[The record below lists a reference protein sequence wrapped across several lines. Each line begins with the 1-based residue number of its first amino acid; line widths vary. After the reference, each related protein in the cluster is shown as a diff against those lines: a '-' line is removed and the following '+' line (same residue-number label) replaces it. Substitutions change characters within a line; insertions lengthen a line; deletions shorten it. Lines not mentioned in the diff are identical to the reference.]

1 MNRPRWLIDDSEREH
16 IQQRTPRARRVRLL
30 VLRSH
35 DRLRANASEAQRR
48 FPVGFLT
55 VFALCAGFV
64 LSPARAKAASAY
76 VATELAMLTEATAHV
91 VREVNGS
98 TEVVGGT
105 RLARGSLQGFLLDGR
120 VVPIGSIFGREVPQ
134 NNSPFQTRALAL
146 PIEGFPGS
154 DYSTAFDINDFG
166 DIAGAANTATG
177 LRAFRSRRNTAYIE
191 LGPLSGDTGSGAF
204 GINLRGEIVGYS
216 SGPNGTRA
224 VIWNPGGIVQPLP
237 ALSGTNGSQAFAIND
252 RGDVVG
258 VSEMPSGPRAS
269 LWARG
274 GTAQDLG
281 TLPGHGVSEALSIS
295 ESGDV
300 VGSSG
305 NLQQRRAVLW
315 AQGGAIRDLGTLPGG
330 ASSRALGISKGE
342 VVGTSETSDGEHAFL
357 WTEAG
362 MQDLNS
368 LLTSRPGFVLTQ
380 AVSINSQ
387 GIILAIGQNDDSHQT
402 HEKPLRIFILVP
414 TP

>member
-1 MNRPRWLIDDSEREH
+1 M
-16 IQQRTPRARRVRLL
+16 RLL
-30 VLRSH
+30 HPILMVIGF
-35 DRLRANASEAQRR
+35 RLRANASEGQ
-48 FPVGFLT
+48 FPISFLT
-55 VFALCAGFV
+55 TFALCAGLV
-64 LSPARAKAASAY
+64 LFPARAKAAY
-76 VATELAMLTEATAHV
+76 VATEQAVLTEATTRV
-91 VREVNGS
+91 VRAVNGS
-98 TEVVGGT
+98 TEVVGGA
-105 RLARGSLQGFLLDGR
+105 RLGGGLHQGFLLDGR
-120 VVPIGSIFGREVPQ
+120 VVPIGSIWGSDLRE
-134 NNSPFQTRALAL
+134 NDSPFQSRALL
-146 PIEGFPGS
+146 QPIEGFQGS
-154 DYSTAFDINDFG
+154 DYSTAFGINDFG

-177 LRAFRSRRNTAYIE
+177 LRAFRSRRATAYIE
-191 LGPLSGDTGSGAF
+191 LGPLSGDSSSAAF

-224 VIWNPGGIVQPLP
+224 VIWNPGGIVRPLP
-237 ALSGTNGSQAFAIND
+237 ALSGTNGSRAFAIND
-252 RGDVVG
+252 PGDVVG
-258 VSEMPSGPRAS
+258 VSEMPSGPRAT
-269 LWARG
+269 LWVAPRG
-274 GTAQDLG
+274 SAQDLG

-330 ASSRALGISKGE
+330 ASSRALGIREGE

-357 WTEAG
+357 WTDAGG

-368 LLTSRPGFVLTQ
+368 LLTSRSGFVLTQ

-387 GIILAIGQNDDSHQT
+387 GIILAIGENDDSQIT